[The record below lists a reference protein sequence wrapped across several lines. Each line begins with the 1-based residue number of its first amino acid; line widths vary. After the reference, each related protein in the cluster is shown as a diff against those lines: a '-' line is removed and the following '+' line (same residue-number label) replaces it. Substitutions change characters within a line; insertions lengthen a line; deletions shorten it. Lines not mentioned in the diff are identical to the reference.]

1 MKRMLEEE
9 LVPAVIKHG
18 DVLDK
23 IGKARREK
31 MNQEKIGKFIAQCR
45 KEKKV
50 LKK

>member
-1 MKRMLEEE
+1 MKITYDKESMKRMLEEE

-31 MNQEKIGKFIAQCR
+31 DESIRI
-45 KEKKV
+45 
-50 LKK
+50 L